1 MVGGAEQNACRPAVR
16 AHGDA
21 ACTAG
26 LAETAPTG
34 THSGGPGRGTL
45 WPGAAG
51 FGMGPGA
58 WARPAQPMT
67 GLSRNAV
74 ISSAPSSEACARP
87 IAIISAP
94 AASVFCSGRC
104 LAG

>member
-51 FGMGPGA
+51 FGMGPA
-58 WARPAQPMT
+58 PFP
-67 GLSRNAV
+67 SRAALRHPRRRGRKLLFRAN
-74 ISSAPSSEACARP
+74 P
-87 IAIISAP
+87 ITDYEND
-94 AASVFCSGRC
+94 
-104 LAG
+104 LAL